1 MNEYMPPIGKGNSL
15 DKEAMLPREPHTSS
29 SKHRQKSSAFKQTT
43 LSFGK
48 RPAAARPA
56 ALERASLQDDH
67 VVDLSD
73 M

>member
-1 MNEYMPPIGKGNSL
+1 MNEYMPPIAVGKDISL
-15 DKEAMLPREPHTSS
+15 DRQAILPREPHSS

-48 RPAAARPA
+48 KPAAARPA
-56 ALERASLQDDH
+56 APVRVSLQDD